1 MGQYMDKVFGQGTQ
15 QKTMLNKMIGRAF
28 VTVALPVALSLG
40 HPSLA
45 VAQTAEKFANDPR
58 IQLAPQQVTDNM
70 NTQAPKK
77 FEGTFKAF
85 PTSSLILGSTTP
97 AFLDSTIDQLNKWDN
112 NGEVDLARDTGLRY
126 LGYANET
133 GESFKFIAPQFL
145 TPSYA
150 LAYGYCLA
158 DGLYKG
164 LHYFY
169 DNGQVMSS
177 GVFKAFGDALIF
189 QCFASVLIPGN
200 IIAFIVETSD
210 EKFKELEATKDNE
223 AVNKWGPTVLGLG
236 SIPFIV
242 HPIDVSVDWVMEH
255 SIRLLYGFF

>member
-1 MGQYMDKVFGQGTQ
+1 MDKAFGQGSRNP
-15 QKTMLNKMIGRAF
+15 TMLNRMVGRAF
-28 VTVALPVALSLG
+28 ATVVLPVALAVG
-40 HPSLA
+40 NPSIAAAAPVQGLA
-45 VAQTAEKFANDPR
+45 QPDF
-58 IQLAPQQVTDNM
+58 QLNEPAMIENVSFKTP
-70 NTQAPKK
+70 
-77 FEGTFKAF
+77 EGIKTMKSF

-150 LAYGYCLA
+150 LAYGYCLG

-169 DNGQVMSS
+169 DHDAQMSS
-177 GVFKAFGDALIF
+177 GVVKAFGDALIF

-200 IIAFIVETSD
+200 IIAWFVETSD
-210 EKFKELEATKDNE
+210 EKIKE
-223 AVNKWGPTVLGLG
+223 
-236 SIPFIV
+236 
-242 HPIDVSVDWVMEH
+242 ME
-255 SIRLLYGFF
+255 SM

>member
-1 MGQYMDKVFGQGTQ
+1 LQKKEVQVENIAQQPPTQ
-15 QKTMLNKMIGRAF
+15 FRTM
-28 VTVALPVALSLG
+28 
-40 HPSLA
+40 
-45 VAQTAEKFANDPR
+45 
-58 IQLAPQQVTDNM
+58 NM
-70 NTQAPKK
+70 KP
-77 FEGTFKAF
+77 F

-150 LAYGYCLA
+150 LAYGYCLG

-169 DNGQVMSS
+169 DHDQMMSS
-177 GVFKAFGDALIF
+177 GVIKAFGDALVF

-200 IIAFIVETSD
+200 IIAFFVETSD
-210 EKFKELEATKDNE
+210 EKLKEVESLKDNE
-223 AVNKWGPTVLGLG
+223 AVLKWGPTVIGLG
-236 SIPFIV
+236 TIPFIV
-242 HPIDVSVDWVMEH
+242 HPIDVSVDFVMEH
-255 SIRLLYGFF
+255 SIRLLYQFF